1 MPSSLESSRETIV
14 LQHPDTSGIT
24 LALPTRASVKTE
36 KRRIIGMA
44 TSDVVKD
51 PAEKGKL
58 KLIILIAVAVL
69 LAIGLSVGATWYFVS
84 SPKSEP
90 APVVDANIKLPA
102 IYEPMAPAFV
112 VNYNANG
119 RQRYMQV
126 SMTLQARDQNDL
138 NALKVHMPVI
148 RNNLVMLFSGQTFDD
163 LATPVGQEILRQ
175 KATATVQ
182 EVAQK
187 ELGKVVV
194 DQVLFTNFVL
204 Q

>member
-1 MPSSLESSRETIV
+1 
-14 LQHPDTSGIT
+14 
-24 LALPTRASVKTE
+24 
-36 KRRIIGMA
+36 MA
-44 TSDVVKD
+44 TSDAVKD
-51 PAEKGKL
+51 PAVKGKL
-58 KLIILIAVAVL
+58 KLIILIVVAVL
-69 LAIGLSVGATWYFVS
+69 LAIGLSVGATWYFMH
-84 SPKSEP
+84 SPKSEAVP
-90 APVVDANIKLPA
+90 QADVNVKLPA
-102 IYEPMAPAFV
+102 LYEPMAPAFV
-112 VNYNANG
+112 VNFNANG

-126 SMTLQARDQNDL
+126 SVTLQARDPADL
-138 NALKVHMPVI
+138 KALMVHIPVI

-175 KATATVQ
+175 KATAAVQ